1 MAPGAEDSAN
11 GGPLK
16 VALPARPARVP
27 ALDPLVLAAEAQEQ
41 LAQRLQAGESP
52 NTQRSY
58 RTGLRYWAAW
68 YWLRY
73 AQPLRFPVPLAA
85 VLQFV
90 LDHSEAPAGA
100 APSLPPELDAQLV
113 ASGFKARQG
122 VPAHTTLEHRLAVL
136 SKAHQLLAAQ
146 RQPGHP
152 LAATGFVSK
161 EALQAQR
168 GGEESTEGGT
178 EEGLEKEVFF
188 QAAPGLHN
196 PVADPAVR
204 ELLKKLRQARARQG
218 QRTKR
223 QPALTAEPLQAMLA
237 TCDDSLAGVRDRALL
252 LFAWSSG
259 GRRRSEVAAATC
271 EQLRR
276 LPSGDYVFELGHSK
290 TNQSGAVRSEDFKPV
305 QGEAADALFA
315 WLQKSGIA
323 QGAVFRRVR
332 RGGVLGEPLSPAGVR
347 DIVQARAA
355 KAGLS
360 ETFSAHS
367 LRVGFVTEAGRQ
379 GMPLPQ
385 AMALTGHRSTK
396 AFLGYFEAQHSSG
409 LTLPAGLFASGA
421 GSGCATGSAT
431 DSAEGAAGSY
441 ASPQAT

>member
-1 MAPGAEDSAN
+1 MAHNISAITSEVQGVLASGAPLSA
-11 GGPLK
+11 
-16 VALPARPARVP
+16 VLPPRPALVP
-27 ALDPLVLAAEAQEQ
+27 VLDPLALAAEAQEQ

-100 APSLPPELDAQLV
+100 PPSFPPQLDAQLV
-113 ASGFKARQG
+113 ASGFKARPG

-146 RQPGHP
+146 GRPAHP
-152 LAATGFVSK
+152 LSAPGFVSK
-161 EALQAQR
+161 EARQAQR
-168 GGEESTEGGT
+168 GGE
-178 EEGLEKEVFF
+178 KEAFF
-188 QAAPGLHN
+188 QGAPGLHN

-223 QPALTAEPLQAMLA
+223 QAALTAEPLQAMLA

-290 TNQSGAVRSEDFKPV
+290 TNQSGALRSEDFKPV
-305 QGEAADALFA
+305 QGDAAAALSA

-332 RGGVLGEPLSPAGVR
+332 RGGVLGAPLSPAGVR

-396 AFLGYFEAQHSSG
+396 SFLGYFEAQHSGG
-409 LTLPAGLFASGA
+409 LALPADLCASGA
-421 GSGCATGSAT
+421 ERGSATGSAT
-431 DSAEGAAGSY
+431 DSAGGAAGSY
-441 ASPQAT
+441 AGPQAT

>member
-1 MAPGAEDSAN
+1 MAHNISSISGAGQGVLAPGAALSAE
-11 GGPLK
+11 
-16 VALPARPARVP
+16 LPPRPALVP

-58 RTGLRYWAAW
+58 RTGLHYWAAW

-73 AQPLRFPVPLAA
+73 AQPLRFPVPLTA

-100 APSLPPELDAQLV
+100 PPSFPPELDAQLV
-113 ASGFKARQG
+113 ASGFKAKPG

-146 RQPGHP
+146 GQPAHP
-152 LAATGFVSK
+152 LSTMEFVNKGAVPPQGAARESAEK
-161 EALQAQR
+161 EA
-168 GGEESTEGGT
+168 
-178 EEGLEKEVFF
+178 FF
-188 QAAPGLHN
+188 QAAPDLRN

-237 TCDDSLAGVRDRALL
+237 TCDESLAGVRDRALL

-276 LPSGDYVFELGHSK
+276 LPSGGYVFELGLSK
-290 TNQSGAVRSEDFKPV
+290 TNQSGVPRSEDFKPV
-305 QGEAADALFA
+305 QGEAAAALSA
-315 WLQKSGIA
+315 WLQKSGID
-323 QGAVFRRVR
+323 QGPVFRRVR

-355 KAGLS
+355 KAGLG

-409 LTLPAGLFASGA
+409 LALPAGLS
-421 GSGCATGSAT
+421 
-431 DSAEGAAGSY
+431 AAGGS
-441 ASPQAT
+441 SSQADDDLAQDRTP